1 MTIWPSKAV
10 LKLIEHSEFSLLFK
24 RRADRETETDRYT
37 GNRQTDRQGGKQAKR
52 RVAQTERKPCKWQT
66 GRQTDRRV
74 GGKAK

>member
-37 GNRQTDRQGGKQAKR
+37 GNRQTDRQ
-52 RVAQTERKPCKWQT
+52 T
-66 GRQTDRRV
+66 GRQTGKKTGGTDRE
-74 GGKAK
+74 KTM